1 MKIIGI
7 DTGVHTGIAVVE
19 NGKLSKVTT
28 TTIARALEMV
38 KALAEDNDAF
48 VVVEDARLRKWYKPM
63 SREQERQILQGVGS
77 VKRDAEVWEDFLQLN
92 NIPHRMQAPK
102 KGCTKYTSETFKRVT
117 GWTERTN
124 EHSRDAAMLAI
135 TCNPKFYKYER
146 KAAQTD

>member
-102 KGCTKYTSETFKRVT
+102 FQSTHPRGVRPIMGLNIIFVAHISIHAPTRGATKI
-117 GWTERTN
+117 
-124 EHSRDAAMLAI
+124 A
-135 TCNPKFYKYER
+135 
-146 KAAQTD
+146 